1 LRRLPRRLLVDLPVE
16 KDREDI
22 LGIHL
27 QNEVLDESVSIPA
40 LAEQT
45 PLYSGS
51 DLKNVAVAAALA
63 CVREENEAASK
74 HKASGNTESYTFAE
88 KRTLS
93 KRHFDKALEEI
104 SASISED
111 MSSLTAIRKFDEK
124 YGDRKGRRKRAAAL
138 GFGSAA
144 EANQRR
150 ETGRVRN

>member
-1 LRRLPRRLLVDLPVE
+1 MRRLPRRLLVDLPV
-16 KDREDI
+16 KQDREDI
-22 LGIHL
+22 LRIHL
-27 QNEVLDESVSIPA
+27 QNEVLDESVSISA

-63 CVREENEAASK
+63 CVREENETASK
-74 HKASGNTESYTFAE
+74 HKSSGNTDAYIFAD

-138 GFGSAA
+138 GFGNTADA
-144 EANQRR
+144 DRRR